1 MSYIQSVLQPGET
14 VIRIGKIHWIAYVP
28 GALVLIAAAYL
39 AYDAAGPHTLL
50 RFAPKFEWPIVYVV
64 LAGAFIL
71 LFRSWFRQ
79 WTTEIGVTD
88 RRVIQKSGFISR
100 KTAEMNIH
108 QVERVEVNQS
118 ILGRIFD
125 YGSIQIHG
133 SGQGL
138 EGLENV
144 AEPLALR
151 TSITAR

>member
-1 MSYIQSVLQPGET
+1 M
-14 VIRIGKIHWIAYVP
+14 
-28 GALVLIAAAYL
+28 
-39 AYDAAGPHTLL
+39 
-50 RFAPKFEWPIVYVV
+50 
-64 LAGAFIL
+64 
-71 LFRSWFRQ
+71 
-79 WTTEIGVTD
+79 TD